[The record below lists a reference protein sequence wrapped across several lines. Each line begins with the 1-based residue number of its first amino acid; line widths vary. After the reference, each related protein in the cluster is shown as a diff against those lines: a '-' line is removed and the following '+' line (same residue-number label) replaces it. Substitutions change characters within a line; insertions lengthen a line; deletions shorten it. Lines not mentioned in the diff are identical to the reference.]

1 MSTSDGG
8 NEGSQTAHSGA
19 ATSLGRRAVP
29 PLSTGGLQVLL
40 TDDQAAALLGV
51 STRKFHD
58 LRREPWMVQPVQLGP
73 RLLRWP
79 RAELEA
85 AIARMPRQAAP
96 GAEPAQLRRQRIERA
111 KRDGCLA

>member
-1 MSTSDGG
+1 MSVGNGG
-8 NEGSQTAHSGA
+8 NAGNQTAAPGA
-19 ATSLGRRAVP
+19 GPSLP
-29 PLSTGGLQVLL
+29 PTAAPAQSAGGLLL

-85 AIARMPRQAAP
+85 AIARMPRQASP
-96 GAEPAQLRRQRIERA
+96 GQEPAQLRRQRIERA